1 MMPQQYQWLLF
12 DVDDT
17 LFDFTLAE
25 SRSLEMTFRELALP
39 FEPAAAAVYREVNC
53 ATWEEFEKG
62 LLTSEQL
69 RTRRFERLFE
79 RLGMQYD
86 SEKFSRCYLRNLGK
100 CSDLVDGAE
109 EMIRALAPTYRLGL
123 VTNGL
128 ADVQRPRLEGSPLK
142 KFFEVVVIS
151 EEIGVA
157 KPDPR
162 FFDVAF
168 ERMGQPEKSAVLV
181 IGDSVASDIQGA
193 FNYGLDACRF
203 NPRGLPADARFPVI
217 KEISAWAEL
226 TEWLTGQERPS

>member
-1 MMPQQYQWLLF
+1 MMTSQKYQWLLF

-17 LFDFTLAE
+17 LFNFTLAE
-25 SRSLEMTFRELALP
+25 SRSLEMTFEDLDLT
-39 FEPAAAAVYREVNC
+39 FDSAAPQIYHEVNR
-53 ATWEEFEKG
+53 ATWEEFEQG
-62 LLTSEQL
+62 LLTSLQL

-79 RLGMQYD
+79 RLGITFDPEQ
-86 SEKFSRCYLRNLGK
+86 FSSRYLKNLGR
-100 CSDLVDGAE
+100 CSDLIEGAE
-109 EMIRALAPTYRLGL
+109 EMIRALAPAYRLGL

-142 KFFEVVVIS
+142 EFFEVVVIS
-151 EEIGVA
+151 EEVGVA

-168 ERMGQPEKSAVLV
+168 ARMGQPQKSAVLV

-203 NPRGLPADARFPVI
+203 NPRGSPADARFPVV
-217 KEISAWAEL
+217 KEIGAWAEL
-226 TEWLTGQERPS
+226 TEWLKR